1 MRIGIDITSAVRQ
14 GAGIGRF
21 TRELIRAYLALDLP
35 HEHVLF
41 AATGGL
47 PRSTTEPR
55 RAYITQIAQA
65 RHLKVRIC
73 NLRVL
78 SDDWLHRLWHRARL
92 PVPIEALIGRVDLF
106 HEPDFVLPPTLPRT
120 PTVLTV
126 HDLTF
131 IRDAE
136 SALPKLRR
144 YLNRVV
150 PRSVARATHILA
162 DSIAT
167 QNDLVELFGAP
178 PEKITAIYGGV
189 DGRFAPVRDPI
200 RLTAVRAKY
209 DIGPE
214 PFILG
219 LGTLQ
224 PRKNYQRLVQ
234 AFSELRP
241 LTSDLRLVIAGGKGW
256 LYDGIFSEV
265 KRLGLEGRVLF
276 PGFVD
281 DDDLPALYSAAEL
294 LAYPSLYEGF
304 GLPVLEAMA
313 CGTPVAT
320 SNTSSLVEVG
330 GDAALLVEP
339 TNVAAIADAIRRIL
353 TDADLRQALVAGG
366 FDQARRFT
374 WEKAALQLRGVYERI
389 GVI

>member
-1 MRIGIDITSAVRQ
+1 MRIGIDLTSAVRQ

-21 TRELIRAYLALDLP
+21 TRELIRAYLALDPP

-47 PRSTTEPR
+47 PRAVTEPR
-55 RAYITQIAQA
+55 LAYITQPALA
-65 RHLKVRIC
+65 RRLKFEIC
-73 NLRVL
+73 DLKFL

-92 PVPIEALIGRVDLF
+92 PVPIEALIGRADLF

-120 PTVLTV
+120 PTVLTI

-136 SALPKLRR
+136 SAPPKLRR

-150 PRSVARATHILA
+150 PRSVARATHVLA
-162 DSIAT
+162 DSLAT
-167 QNDLVELFGAP
+167 QNDLIELFGTS
-178 PEKITAIYGGV
+178 PEKITAMYGGV
-189 DGRFAPVRDPI
+189 DARFAPVRDPA
-200 RLTAVRAKY
+200 RLSAVRARY
-209 DIGPE
+209 NIGPE

-224 PRKNYQRLVQ
+224 PRKNYQRLIQ
-234 AFSELRP
+234 ALSKLPPSE
-241 LTSDLRLVIAGGKGW
+241 LRLVIVGGKGW
-256 LYDGIFSEV
+256 LYDSVFSEV
-265 KRLGLEGRVLF
+265 KRLGLESRVIF
-276 PGFVD
+276 PGFAN

-294 LAYPSLYEGF
+294 LAYPLLYEGF

-313 CGTPVAT
+313 CGTPVVT
-320 SNTSSLVEVG
+320 STTSSLVEVG

-339 TNVAAIADAIRRIL
+339 TNVDAIAKAINRVL
-353 TDADLRQALVAGG
+353 TDADLRHALVMRG

-374 WEKAALQLRGVYERI
+374 WEKAALQLKEIYERI
-389 GVI
+389 GAM